1 MSVPLYQF
9 HCRDCGSFDRSFTMA
24 AVPDTTGCP
33 ECAGSSRRQVGGGAF
48 VRPGSATTRLIDA
61 TRRTAS
67 EPAVV
72 GAPAGRSNAP
82 VTRNPLHR
90 KLPRP

>member
-1 MSVPLYQF
+1 MPLYEF
-9 HCRDCGSFDRSFTMA
+9 RCRDCGSFDRSFSMA
-24 AVPDTTGCP
+24 AVPDLTECPGC
-33 ECAGSSRRQVGGGAF
+33 AAASRRQVGGGAF
-48 VRPGSATTRLIDA
+48 VRPGSAAARLIEA

-72 GAPAGRSNAP
+72 GAPKGRVSAP

>member
-1 MSVPLYQF
+1 MPLYEF
-9 HCRDCGSFDRSFTMA
+9 RCRDCGSFDRSFSMA
-24 AVPDTTGCP
+24 AVPDAADCP

-48 VRPGSATTRLIDA
+48 VRPGSAAARLIDA
-61 TRRTAS
+61 TTRTAS

-72 GAPAGRSNAP
+72 GAPAGRSRAP

>member
-1 MSVPLYQF
+1 MSVPLYEF
-9 HCRDCGSFDRSFTMA
+9 HCRDCGSFDRSYSMA
-24 AVPDTTGCP
+24 EVPAAADCP
-33 ECAGSSRRQVGGGAF
+33 DCAGESRRHMGGAF
-48 VRPGSATTRLIDA
+48 VRPGSAAARLIDA
-61 TRRTAS
+61 TTRTAS

-72 GAPAGRSNAP
+72 AAPAGRGGAP

>member
-1 MSVPLYQF
+1 MPLYEF
-9 HCRDCGSFDRSFTMA
+9 HCRDCGGFDRSYPMA
-24 AVPDTTGCP
+24 QVPASADCP
-33 ECAGSSRRQVGGGAF
+33 ECAGASRRLLGGAF
-48 VRPGSATTRLIDA
+48 VRPGSAAARLIEA
-61 TRRTAS
+61 TTRTAS

-72 GAPAGRSNAP
+72 GAPTGRGSAP

>member
-1 MSVPLYQF
+1 MPLYEF
-9 HCRDCGSFDRSFTMA
+9 RCRDCGSFDRSFSMA
-24 AVPDTTGCP
+24 AVPEVANCP
-33 ECAGSSRRQVGGGAF
+33 ECAGDSRRQVGGGAF
-48 VRPGSATTRLIDA
+48 VRPGSAATRLIDA
-61 TRRTAS
+61 TARTAS

-72 GAPAGRSNAP
+72 GAPAGRSSAP